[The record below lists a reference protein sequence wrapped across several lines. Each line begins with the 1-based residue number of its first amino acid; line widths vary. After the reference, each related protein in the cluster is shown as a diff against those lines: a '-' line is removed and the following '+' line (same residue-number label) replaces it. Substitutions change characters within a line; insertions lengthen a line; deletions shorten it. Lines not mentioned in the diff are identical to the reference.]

1 MVLYKCIIII
11 IFFSPLAQSR
21 RHDNIEVR
29 EMCNG
34 CNGVSLGDHGVP
46 EGNRIPS
53 LKSHG
58 KALEQEGG
66 FPGVF
71 CDCSDASANLFVSA
85 VLPSHATHQLFPRQR
100 DRRHASCSVQH
111 TCLSSSVPMS
121 GLIFYYYY

>member
-1 MVLYKCIIII
+1 MSLLLLL
-11 IFFSPLAQSR
+11 FFSPLAQSR

-46 EGNRIPS
+46 EGNCIPS
-53 LKSHG
+53 LKGHG

-71 CDCSDASANLFVSA
+71 CDSSDASADL
-85 VLPSHATHQLFPRQR
+85 LCQLYCHLMP
-100 DRRHASCSVQH
+100 HVKASDS
-111 TCLSSSVPMS
+111 TDYL
-121 GLIFYYYY
+121 